1 MTAMTAK
8 QARGKYISG
17 RAFEYRVIKAL
28 HASGYACSRGAGSK
42 GSTKA
47 DVIGFSPHGAILIVQ
62 AKHDG
67 KISIDEWD
75 RLYDVASWSSR
86 MIPATDHEGWTRVE
100 YRPVIPILAYVNARG
115 NLLMDELTGERV
127 RSKPNMNRAPYEWR
141 CACDPPHPNL
151 SPPKGQED
159 LAG

>member
-1 MTAMTAK
+1 MTTMTAK

-28 HASGYACSRGAGSK
+28 HEAGYAVTRGAGSK

-67 KISIDEWD
+67 KISISEWD

-86 MIPATDHEGWTRVE
+86 VIPASEDRGVLTF
-100 YRPVIPILAYVNARG
+100 RPVVPVLAYVNARG

-127 RSKPNMNRAPYEWR
+127 RSKPGMNRAPYEWR
-141 CACDPPHPNL
+141 CACNPPHPNL